1 MAKPDMN
8 QLVRFTV
15 PAHRLKKSAAEQEK
29 YRKLIE
35 EVFGQCL
42 GRCDWDDVTF
52 ICRLD
57 QFGLF
62 LVRRHEMGIQNQFAE
77 LEISLVPATA
87 KATVFDVT
95 GN

>member
-8 QLVRFTV
+8 RLVRFTV
-15 PAHRLKKSAAEQEK
+15 PAHRLRKSAAEQDG

-42 GRCDWDDVTF
+42 GRSDWDDVTF

-62 LVRRHEMGIQNQFAE
+62 LVRRHELGIQNQFAE
-77 LEISLVPATA
+77 LNVSLIPSKEKTM
-87 KATVFDVT
+87 VFDVS